1 MSAKILFCCKFG
13 SASAAPMSSFL
24 AATSCGLEHA
34 AKHQRTPLIMS
45 ALFLGRS
52 PTLLSV
58 APFRLGVLPFSCP
71 SRRGSPSRSV
81 CGSHSLAPCH
91 RHGHAPAG
99 VLHPASWSV
108 LAAWV
113 PSLERVPKPF
123 GEWPQTPRLAR
134 LRLELSRSLTLSL
147 SLSLYLSLSLSLSL
161 STGRREGGGH
171 PSALGHAP
179 AAGLG
184 RAFGCPLARLYFQS
198 CAWVLSASPMPLLPV
213 SPHASVSLSLPASTQ
228 TRRARTLPRTGW
240 TGRAFSLSRCLCLSV
255 PSTCLFVSMRAEGTT
270 TIRLCLT
277 NVPWRPRFAEQR
289 RAVGTAACTPS
300 SSPVSPHSHSIH
312 QSGAMTQSTIA
323 SKAQHCGQKL
333 RARMC

>member
-1 MSAKILFCCKFG
+1 MVLVHGRLISRGLFSAVFRALCFPAMSAKILFCCKFG

-161 STGRREGGGH
+161 PGEEKEADTPPHSDMHLQQVSAGRSVVPWLGCTSSR
-171 PSALGHAP
+171 ALGFLVH
-179 AAGLG
+179 
-184 RAFGCPLARLYFQS
+184 PLCRFFQS
-198 CAWVLSASPMPLLPV
+198 APMPL
-213 SPHASVSLSLPASTQ
+213 S
-228 TRRARTLPRTGW
+228 
-240 TGRAFSLSRCLCLSV
+240 LCLSLLPHRPEGREHCHARGGLV
-255 PSTCLFVSMRAEGTT
+255 ELSPCLAVSVFRFPLHVS
-270 TIRLCLT
+270 LC
-277 NVPWRPRFAEQR
+277 R
-289 RAVGTAACTPS
+289 
-300 SSPVSPHSHSIH
+300 
-312 QSGAMTQSTIA
+312 
-323 SKAQHCGQKL
+323 
-333 RARMC
+333 